1 MFGIGISGESRAEQ
15 RRAKRSEVSEGGEG
29 GGRREQGGAGGRRR
43 GRGSGEVVGMILRG
57 CWNGESIALKIVNND
72 RSMDV
77 RT

>member
-1 MFGIGISGESRAEQ
+1 MRAEQ
-15 RRAKRSEVSEGGEG
+15 RRAKRSEVSEG